1 VPGIVIKGWVKR
13 HWPRLRLRT
22 ILFSTLFFVA
32 ALPGVGAVFL
42 RVYENT
48 LVRQTEGELVAQA
61 AALSATAAA
70 LWPGAPPLRSPDPAD
85 LRPEPPSIDLNA
97 TPILPERPAP
107 AASGPLAPDALVAAR
122 RLDPIF
128 ARTRRTTLAAIVLL
142 DVRGRVATGPEAG
155 GGHAALPEF
164 RRALAGRPATVL
176 RRNAGYRAVY
186 RFEWLSRAA
195 AIRVHHARPV
205 TVGGRVVGVLL
216 LSRSSRALFRG
227 LYEDRGKIAVAVLA
241 ILLALVALS
250 GVLSRGIARPIEA
263 LGRATR
269 AVAGGHGRVPDAP
282 STAAVEIQ
290 DLYRDFAV
298 MAEAIGRRSRYLRDF
313 AHAVSHEFKT
323 PLAGIRG
330 ALELLGDHGEEMTPA
345 ERARFL
351 ANAGADADRLT
362 LLVSRLLDL
371 ARADMAEPDGR
382 ESVDARPVLARVA
395 DAYRSD
401 LLGIELD
408 LPPSMPRLAVPA
420 ATLETVLGTL
430 FENSRQAGATRVTVT
445 AEPLSMSTH
454 SIRIADNGPGIA
466 PADRERVF
474 EPFFTTRRASGG
486 TGLGLPIV
494 RSLLDAAGARIGLEE
509 EPDGTAFLL
518 CLPARPEQAVS
529 ARPS

>member
-1 VPGIVIKGWVKR
+1 
-13 HWPRLRLRT
+13 
-22 ILFSTLFFVA
+22 
-32 ALPGVGAVFL
+32 
-42 RVYENT
+42 
-48 LVRQTEGELVAQA
+48 
-61 AALSATAAA
+61 
-70 LWPGAPPLRSPDPAD
+70 
-85 LRPEPPSIDLNA
+85 
-97 TPILPERPAP
+97 
-107 AASGPLAPDALVAAR
+107 
-122 RLDPIF
+122 
-128 ARTRRTTLAAIVLL
+128 
-142 DVRGRVATGPEAG
+142 
-155 GGHAALPEF
+155 
-164 RRALAGRPATVL
+164 VL

-205 TVGGRVVGVLL
+205 IVDGRVVGVLL

-227 LYEDRGKIAVAVLA
+227 VYEDRGKIAVGVLA
-241 ILLALVALS
+241 ILLALIGLS
-250 GVLSRGIARPIEA
+250 GVLSRGIARPIEV

-269 AVAGGHGRVPDAP
+269 AVAGGRGRVPDAP

-330 ALELLGDHGEEMTPA
+330 ALELLGDHGEEMTAA

-362 LLVSRLLDL
+362 SLVSRLLDL

-382 ESVDARPVLARVA
+382 EAVDARPILARVA

-401 LLGIELD
+401 RFRIELD
-408 LPPSMPRLAVPA
+408 LPASLPKLAVPA
-420 ATLETVLGTL
+420 GTIETVLGSL
-430 FENSRQAGATRVTVT
+430 FENSRQAGATLVTVT
-445 AEPLSMSTH
+445 AGPKSPVHL
-454 SIRIADNGPGIA
+454 SIRVADDGPGVA

-494 RSLLDAAGARIGLEE
+494 RSLLEAAGAQVDLDHAADE
-509 EPDGTAFLL
+509 TAFRLV
-518 CLPARPEQAVS
+518 LPTH
-529 ARPS
+529 

>member
-1 VPGIVIKGWVKR
+1 MIKEWLKR
-13 HWPRLRLRT
+13 RWPRLRLRT

-70 LWPGAPPLRSPDPAD
+70 LWPGAPPLPRPDPTEF
-85 LRPEPPSIDLNA
+85 RPEPPSIDLNA
-97 TPILPERPAP
+97 TPILRERPAP
-107 AASGPLAPDALVAAR
+107 AAANPIAPDAVVAAG

-128 ARTRRTTLAAIVLL
+128 GRTRRTTLAAIVLL
-142 DVRGRVATGPEAG
+142 DSRGRIATGPEAG
-155 GGHAALPEF
+155 GGHAALPEV

-205 TVGGRVVGVLL
+205 TVDGRVVGVLL

-227 LYEDRGKIAVAVLA
+227 LYEDRGKIAVGVLA

-269 AVAGGHGRVPDAP
+269 AVAGGRGRVPEAP

-290 DLYRDFAV
+290 DLYRDFAA

-330 ALELLGDHGEEMTPA
+330 ALELLGDHGEEMNPA

-382 ESVDARPVLARVA
+382 ESVDAHPILARVT

-401 LLGIELD
+401 RFRIELD
-408 LPPSMPRLAVPA
+408 LSAPLPKLAMPAG
-420 ATLETVLGTL
+420 TIETVLGSL
-430 FENSRQAGATRVTVT
+430 FENSRQAGATLVTVT
-445 AEPLSMSTH
+445 AEPRSATLLSL
-454 SIRIADNGPGIA
+454 RIADNGSGIA
-466 PADRERVF
+466 SGDRERVF
-474 EPFFTTRRASGG
+474 EPFFTTRRGSGG

-494 RSLLDAAGARIGLEE
+494 RSLLEAAGAYIVLDHAA
-509 EPDGTAFLL
+509 DGTAFLL
-518 CLPARPEQAVS
+518 LLPTSPEQVGTAQ
-529 ARPS
+529 

>member
-1 VPGIVIKGWVKR
+1 MVIKGWLKR

-70 LWPGAPPLRSPDPAD
+70 LWPGAPPLPSLDPGD
-85 LRPEPPSIDLNA
+85 FRPEPPSIDLNA
-97 TPILPERPAP
+97 THILPERPAP
-107 AASGPLAPDALVAAR
+107 AAAGPLAPDAVAAAR
-122 RLDPIF
+122 RLDPIL
-128 ARTRRTTLAAIVLL
+128 ARTRWTTLASLILL
-142 DVRGRVATGPEAG
+142 DAQGRIATGPEAG
-155 GGHAALPEF
+155 GDHAALPEV

-205 TVGGRVVGVLL
+205 IVDGRVVGVLL

-227 LYEDRGKIAVAVLA
+227 VYEDRGKIAVGVLA
-241 ILLALVALS
+241 ILLALIGLS
-250 GVLSRGIARPIEA
+250 GVLSRGIARPIEV

-269 AVAGGHGRVPDAP
+269 AVAGGRGRVPDAP

-330 ALELLGDHGEEMTPA
+330 ALELLGDHGEEMTAA

-362 LLVSRLLDL
+362 SLVSRLLDL

-382 ESVDARPVLARVA
+382 EAVDARPILARVA

-401 LLGIELD
+401 RFRIELD
-408 LPPSMPRLAVPA
+408 LPASLPKLAVPA
-420 ATLETVLGTL
+420 GTIETVLGSL
-430 FENSRQAGATRVTVT
+430 FENSRQAGATLVTVT
-445 AEPLSMSTH
+445 AGPKSPVHL
-454 SIRIADNGPGIA
+454 SIRVADDGPGVA

-494 RSLLDAAGARIGLEE
+494 RSLLEAAGAQVDLDHAADE
-509 EPDGTAFLL
+509 TAFRLV
-518 CLPARPEQAVS
+518 LPTH
-529 ARPS
+529 